1 MMTSRRIASI
11 DLLRGIVM
19 VIMAIDHTR
28 DFINTAAFAFRP
40 EDLTQTTPA
49 IFLTRWITHLCAPAF
64 MLCAGLGAGVR
75 LQRGRTVPEL
85 SRFLWTRGVWLVVL
99 EFTLVR
105 LGFFFS
111 LTTGP
116 LSLIVFWALGMS
128 MVALALLIR
137 LPFRALLG
145 VSAAMI
151 ALHNLTDGLAPSTF
165 GSLAWLWQILHQQS
179 LINAGGVLVVVAYP
193 LVPWIGVMG
202 VGFCLA
208 RVYGWPDD
216 ERRRFLIGLGLSL
229 TAAFFVVRGL
239 NVYGDPQPWSVQARA
254 GFTWISFLNCTKYP
268 PSLSFLLMTLGPAI
282 AVLGMLD
289 RASPGDRNPFL
300 VFGRVPLLYF
310 VLHIPLIHAMEIGL
324 GWLRYG
330 SAPFITLPPPSLG
343 TPRALFPADF
353 GWRLWVVYAVTA
365 GVVVALYPLC
375 LWFSGLKARRRDWWL
390 GYL

>member
-1 MMTSRRIASI
+1 MTSRRIASV

-40 EDLTQTTPA
+40 EDLTQTTTA
-49 IFLTRWITHLCAPAF
+49 IFLTRWITHICAPTF
-64 MLCAGLGAGVR
+64 MLCAGLGAGLR
-75 LQRGRTVPEL
+75 LQRGGTVPEL
-85 SRFLWTRGVWLVVL
+85 SRFLWTRGLWLVVL

-128 MVALALLIR
+128 MIVLAALIR
-137 LPFRALLG
+137 LPFRVLLG
-145 VSAAMI
+145 VSVAMI
-151 ALHNLTDGLAPSTF
+151 ALHNLTDPVRAASF

-179 LINAGGVLVVVAYP
+179 LINAGVVLVVVAYP

-202 VGFCLA
+202 AGLCLA

-216 ERRRFLIGLGLSL
+216 ERRRFLIGLGLAL
-229 TAAFFVVRGL
+229 VAAFVVVRGV
-239 NVYGDPQPWSVQARA
+239 NVYGDPQPWVSQARP
-254 GFTWISFLNCTKYP
+254 GFTWISFLNTTKYP

-282 AVLGMLD
+282 LILGLLD
-289 RASPGDRNPFL
+289 RAAPADRNPF
-300 VFGRVPLLYF
+300 VVYGRVPLLYF
-310 VLHIPLIHAMEIGL
+310 VLHIPLIHAVEIGL
-324 GWLRYG
+324 AWLRYG
-330 SAPFITLPPPSLG
+330 WAPFVTLPPPSLG
-343 TPRALFPADF
+343 TPRAAFPADF

-365 GVVVALYPLC
+365 GVVVALYPVC
-375 LWFSGLKARRRDWWL
+375 LWFSRLKARRRSWWL
-390 GYL
+390 SYL